1 MCNRSQPGILIVVM
15 RFSVLAV
22 GLLALPLF
30 SQQFEFW
37 PGAQYDPAIPTIK
50 QVLGYEPG
58 ERIAPPEDIHR
69 YFEALAK
76 AVPERMRLY
85 EYARSWEGRP
95 LTYAAIASPENI
107 RRIDEI
113 KAGMQKL
120 YDPRKTT
127 PENARK
133 LIETM
138 PLVLDLSYGV
148 HGNEISSPDSAMLAA
163 YHLLA
168 AKNDKIVQQFYRDTV
183 LLIDPTQNPDGR
195 NRFVQN
201 YQASEGLEPDPS
213 SASAERAE
221 PWPGGRTNHYYFD
234 MNRDWFALT
243 QPETIG
249 RVHYLREWWPVV
261 MVDLHEMG
269 TDSSYFFAPGCEPF
283 NPHVLK
289 SQLQTSAMFGKNN
302 AKWFDQFGYTY
313 FTREIYDE
321 FYPGYGSG
329 WPWFYGGIGMT
340 YENASVRGLVARRSD
355 GSLYGYRDSV
365 RKHFIAAISTCE
377 TVSNNRKKLLEDF
390 YNYHVT
396 AIDEGQKET
405 VREYVLPRRG
415 DVSAVDKLAHLMA
428 EQGIE
433 VSQASSVIRSGGQEY
448 PEGSYLIP
456 LAQPRKRYVRSLL
469 DKDVP
474 MAKDFAAEQERRRK
488 KSLPDEIYDITGWSL
503 PLLYNV
509 ECIGIAQPVQAQQTP
524 VTGPYEP
531 RGSVSGHAKLA
542 YLIPWGT
549 QASGRF
555 LTGALRS
562 GLKILGV
569 TKEFT
574 QNGRKYPSGTLVIM
588 VRDNGE
594 TVHGAVE
601 RLARLSGAEAIAT
614 DTGWTESGINFGSAN
629 ALHLKKPVVAILWD
643 APTSSDAAGNTRYVL
658 ERQFNY
664 PVTAIRSE
672 VFQTADLSQF
682 NVIILPDGRY
692 GSFFSGA
699 VNDRLH
705 SWVSNGGT
713 LVAIGGAVRGIAGPP
728 DGLLDIQR
736 EGLASDK
743 GTAGKDASKDSE
755 KDSGKDAGKDDA
767 KPSDDSKTSTPT
779 PIPAS
784 GLAPGKIFTKP
795 EDLRAAIQPEHPVP
809 DGVAGVL
816 TRANADPDNWVTAG
830 VSPVLHLMLTGN
842 LIFSPIRIDRGV
854 NAVTFAGPNELV
866 ESGYLWDENRKQLA
880 YKPAV
885 VVQREARGWVVGFVT
900 DPTFRGFMDGQNVL
914 FLNAVF
920 RAPSGGR
927 SSGQ

>member
-1 MCNRSQPGILIVVM
+1 M
-15 RFSVLAV
+15 RFPVFLA

-37 PGAQYDPAIPTIK
+37 PGAQYDPSIPSIK

-58 ERIAPPEDIHR
+58 DRIASPVEIHR

-76 AVPERMRLY
+76 AAPERVRLY

-95 LTYAAIASPENI
+95 LLYAVIAAPQNI
-107 RRIDEI
+107 KRLDEI
-113 KAGMQKL
+113 KASMQKL

-127 PENARK
+127 PEEARK
-133 LIETM
+133 LIETL

-148 HGNEISSPDSAMLAA
+148 HGNEISSPDSAMLTA

-168 AKNDKIVQQFYRDTV
+168 AQNDKIVQQFYRDAV

-201 YQASEGLEPDPS
+201 FQANEGIEPDPS
-213 SASAERAE
+213 PVSAERAE

-234 MNRDWFALT
+234 MNRDWFAMT

-261 MVDLHEMG
+261 LVDLHEMG
-269 TDSSYFFAPGCEPF
+269 TDSSYFFAPGSEPY

-289 SQLQTSAMFGKNN
+289 NQLETSAMFGKNN
-302 AKWFDQFGYTY
+302 AKWFDHFGYTY
-313 FTREIYDE
+313 FTREVFDE
-321 FYPGYGSG
+321 FYPGYGAG

-340 YENASVRGLVARRSD
+340 YENASVRGLTARRSD
-355 GSLYGYRDSV
+355 GSLYVYRDSV

-377 TVSNNRKKLLEDF
+377 TASINRRKLLEDF

-396 AIDEGQKET
+396 AIEEGKKET
-405 VREYVLPRRG
+405 VKEYILPRRG

-433 VSQASSVIRSGGQEY
+433 VNQASAAFESGGKQY
-448 PEGSYLIP
+448 PEGSYLVP

-474 MAKDFAAEQERRRK
+474 LTKEFAAEQERRRK
-488 KSLPDEIYDITGWSL
+488 KNLPDEIYDVTAWSL

-509 ECIGIAQPVQAQQTP
+509 ECVGVEQTVQTSAAPVA
-524 VTGPYEP
+524 GPYEP
-531 RGSVSGHAKLA
+531 RGSVSGVAKLA

-555 LTGALRS
+555 LTGALRA
-562 GLKILGV
+562 GLKVLSV
-569 TKEFT
+569 DKQFT
-574 QNGRKYPSGTLVIM
+574 QNGRIYPSGTVVILVK
-588 VRDNGE
+588 DNGE

-601 RLARLSGAEAIAT
+601 RLARTSGAEAIAT
-614 DTGWTESGINFGSAN
+614 DTGWTEGGINFGSSN
-629 ALHLKKPVVAILWD
+629 AFHLKPPVIAMLWD
-643 APTSSDAAGNTRYVL
+643 SPASTASAGNTRYVL

-664 PVTAIRSE
+664 PVTVVRSQL
-672 VFQTADLSQF
+672 FANADLNQF
-682 NVIILPDGRY
+682 NVIILPDGHY
-692 GSFFSGA
+692 GAFFSGA
-699 VNDRLH
+699 FVERLH
-705 SWVSNGGT
+705 SWVRGGGT
-713 LVAIGGAVRGIAGPP
+713 LIAIGGAMIALASQPNA
-728 DGLLDIQR
+728 LLAIQQ
-736 EGLASDK
+736 EGLAP
-743 GTAGKDASKDSE
+743 
-755 KDSGKDAGKDDA
+755 DAGKGA
-767 KPSDDSKTSTPT
+767 AKTSESAKASAGTSSAP
-779 PIPAS
+779 PAS
-784 GLAPGKIFTKP
+784 STTEPAPGKIFTRP
-795 EDLRAAIQPEHPVP
+795 EDLQAAVRPEHPMP
-809 DGVAGVL
+809 AGVAGVVA
-816 TRANADPDNWVTAG
+816 RANVDPETWLTAG
-830 VSPVLHLMLTGN
+830 VSPNLNLMLNGN
-842 LIFSPIRIDRGV
+842 LIFSPIKIDHGV
-854 NAVTFAGPNELV
+854 NAVTFAGPDELV

-885 VVQREARGWVVGFVT
+885 VVENQARGWVVGFVT
-900 DPTFRGFMDGQNVL
+900 DPTFRGFMDGENVL

-920 RAPSGGR
+920 RAPLGGHGV
-927 SSGQ
+927 GQQE